1 MSPERVALAAL
12 TLFALV
18 LVGALMWLITADHRR
33 ARRIVRNLRST
44 SSNPAMPL
52 PGDGAVCAANRLDLT
67 GDQRRAEEQALER
80 LLALPAKEIR

>member
-33 ARRIVRNLRST
+33 ARRLVRNLRST
-44 SSNPAMPL
+44 SGNPAMRL

-67 GDQRRAEEQALER
+67 PAQRRAEERALEA